1 MHRGMSAGRRPFQDT
16 QDLTY
21 GVGWMSRVQCGPS
34 ELQGMLTNPA
44 LKDVAVREYG
54 VLDPPTAITAAVP
67 AASGLGGPR

>member
-1 MHRGMSAGRRPFQDT
+1 
-16 QDLTY
+16 
-21 GVGWMSRVQCGPS
+21 
-34 ELQGMLTNPA
+34 MLTNPA